1 MAPEVEGMGTCS
13 RAAARALGAVLL
25 AVLACCANHGAA
37 RSRDG
42 GAADAQFRRAR
53 ELAGT
58 DPASAIDLLERA
70 LAEWPQDDSDG
81 KLEVRRWLVH
91 VCALAGDPERGLH
104 HAVAAIEGAPQD
116 AWLRYAKGA
125 ALGELGR
132 HGEALVAFTEA
143 LDRDPEHVKSLQHRG
158 SVEALLGRHAAAIA
172 DFDRALA
179 ILGAKDPREV
189 PEGKS
194 GMLRSIRFHRADSLD
209 ALGRH
214 AEADAE
220 RERAGSMPA

>member
-1 MAPEVEGMGTCS
+1 MCS
-13 RAAARALGAVLL
+13 RATARALGAVLL
-25 AVLACCANHGAA
+25 AVLACCAHHGAA

-42 GAADAQFRRAR
+42 GAADAHFRRAR

-70 LAEWPQDDSDG
+70 LAEWPANDAG
-81 KLEVRRWLVH
+81 GRNEVRRWLVH
-91 VCALAGDPERGLH
+91 ACALAGDPERGLQ
-104 HAVAAIEGAPQD
+104 HALAAIAEAPQD
-116 AWLRYAKGA
+116 AWLRYAKGV

-132 HGEALVAFTEA
+132 HEEARTAFTEA

-158 SVEALLGRHAAAIA
+158 SIEALLGRHEKAIA

-179 ILGAKDPREV
+179 ILEAKDPREV

-194 GMLRSIRFHRADSLD
+194 GMLRSIHFHRADSLD

-220 RERAGSMPA
+220 RECAGSMPA

>member
-1 MAPEVEGMGTCS
+1 MGMWS
-13 RAAARALGAVLL
+13 RATARALGAVLL

-37 RSRDG
+37 RSRGG
-42 GAADAQFRRAR
+42 GAAEARFRQAR

-58 DPASAIDLLERA
+58 DPASALDLLERA
-70 LAEWPQDDSDG
+70 LAEWPQDDSG
-81 KLEVRRWLVH
+81 GELEVRRWLVH
-91 VCALAGDPERGLH
+91 SCALAGDPERGLR
-104 HAVAAIEGAPQD
+104 HALAAIEEAPQD

-132 HGEALVAFTEA
+132 YGEARLAFTEA

-172 DFDRALA
+172 DFERALA
-179 ILGAKDPREV
+179 ILETRDPTQV

-194 GMLRSIRFHRADSLD
+194 GMLRSIHFHRADSLD